1 MNLILVSAQL
11 ATAAKWDVIQDST
24 EGSDHYPIICEVG
37 VGTVLLEEGSF
48 PRWKL
53 RKANWGAYSMMCSVR
68 LEGLNQNNAGI
79 DGFNARITEAVHST
93 AVEIIGKGNGSG
105 QRHMVPWWTG
115 ECKEAVQARN
125 KAFKLF
131 KRLFPLIT

>member
-1 MNLILVSAQL
+1 MVKKLTRQFGVVVTQILMDVLQKSCLRMNLILVSAQL

-68 LEGLNQNNAGI
+68 LEGLNPAEGLNP
-79 DGFNARITEAVHST
+79 TEGTEPKVY
-93 AVEIIGKGNGSG
+93 
-105 QRHMVPWWTG
+105 
-115 ECKEAVQARN
+115 
-125 KAFKLF
+125 
-131 KRLFPLIT
+131 